1 MHSPEHRTA
10 AELQA
15 GQDHVMRAPKD
26 GGELKLIVRR
36 PASNERETLPT
47 GELDV
52 QTGLVGD
59 NWKDRSSDRSE
70 DGLAHPDMQLNI
82 MNARVIELI
91 AQQPDRW
98 QLAGDQL
105 YVDMDLSDE
114 NLPAWTRLAVGS
126 AIIQVTDQPHTG
138 CAKFVERF
146 GPAAARWANTKKGLN
161 FRGINARVVQSGSIS
176 TGDIVKRLPDEPR

>member
-1 MHSPEHRTA
+1 MDSPEHLTEA
-10 AELQA
+10 QLAA

-36 PASNERETLPT
+36 PAANERETLPT

-52 QTGLVGD
+52 ETGLVGD
-59 NWKDRSSDRSE
+59 NWKNRSSDRSE
-70 DGLAHPDMQLNI
+70 DGRAHPDMQLTI
-82 MNARVIELI
+82 MSERVIELI

-105 YVDMDLSDE
+105 FVDMDLSEE
-114 NLPAWTRLAVGS
+114 NLPAWTRLAIGS
-126 AIIQVTDQPHTG
+126 AVIQVTDQPHTG

-146 GPAAARWANTKKGLN
+146 GPAALRWVNMQKGMNL
-161 FRGINARVVQSGSIS
+161 RGINTRVVQSGTIS
-176 TGDIVKRLPDEPR
+176 AGDIVKRLPDEHE